1 VHGAERALLRC
12 LVVHVTPSVLGV
24 WRLAAA
30 VDRPHHRRR
39 LALAVVQ
46 LIRVAEL
53 RAHVSLTKRALNA
66 ALVHKRCQRDAV
78 EAEALRLHCVEDTT
92 DAHRRLVERLGLEEW
107 PRALWA
113 LGTAAAS
120 ERLIARP
127 RSCLK
132 QLTAHSKVT
141 HRLAHRAA
149 SERLI
154 ARPRSC
160 LKQLTAHSKVTHR
173 LAHRWVA
180 VRPLLRR
187 RTRRHVTDGVVCLG
201 ESAERS
207 HRKGRWCDCAHGAVV
222 LAAIAANV
230 QDLVGVHQRKRL
242 VEGGRVDRSTHMPG
256 HAGAKN
262 AGRDNA

>member
-1 VHGAERALLRC
+1 MHGAERALLRC

-92 DAHRRLVERLGLEEW
+92 DAHRRLVEHLGLEEW

-141 HRLAHRAA
+141 HRLAHR
-149 SERLI
+149 
-154 ARPRSC
+154 
-160 LKQLTAHSKVTHR
+160 
-173 LAHRWVA
+173 WVA

-187 RTRRHVTDGVVCLG
+187 CTRRHVTDGVVCLG

-230 QDLVGVHQRKRL
+230 QNLVGVHQRKRL